1 MYPLLV
7 ACKSQSNQRRDAAM
21 SVVEA
26 VRIHSAAL
34 VEQAQLVRPRR
45 HNRLH
50 KCVRLHHDCSGEN
63 MHAPAQA
70 ASRVQRSFSLH
81 YAQCLL
87 QVLAC
92 QLASCCAA
100 DVSSQRLLHLAC

>member
-34 VEQAQLVRPRR
+34 VEQAQLVRPS
-45 HNRLH
+45 HL
-50 KCVRLHHDCSGEN
+50 DAGW
-63 MHAPAQA
+63 Q
-70 ASRVQRSFSLH
+70 
-81 YAQCLL
+81 
-87 QVLAC
+87 
-92 QLASCCAA
+92 QLDKMLCCACFKTRF
-100 DVSSQRLLHLAC
+100 DLCLSPCQ

>member
-34 VEQAQLVRPRR
+34 VEQAQLVRVQTTLSAVNKARCLSLP
-45 HNRLH
+45 
-50 KCVRLHHDCSGEN
+50 VSEPADCT
-63 MHAPAQA
+63 
-70 ASRVQRSFSLH
+70 
-81 YAQCLL
+81 
-87 QVLAC
+87 
-92 QLASCCAA
+92 
-100 DVSSQRLLHLAC
+100 

>member
-34 VEQAQLVRPRR
+34 VEQAQLVRPRLR
-45 HNRLH
+45 IGNNRRDPVLRNSH
-50 KCVRLHHDCSGEN
+50 LQFGLCPSLCPVDFSMLTTVVR
-63 MHAPAQA
+63 
-70 ASRVQRSFSLH
+70 
-81 YAQCLL
+81 
-87 QVLAC
+87 
-92 QLASCCAA
+92 
-100 DVSSQRLLHLAC
+100 SQHMAR

>member
-34 VEQAQLVRPRR
+34 VEQAQLVRPSHLDAGWQQLEKILRCATFNS
-45 HNRLH
+45 HVDL
-50 KCVRLHHDCSGEN
+50 
-63 MHAPAQA
+63 
-70 ASRVQRSFSLH
+70 
-81 YAQCLL
+81 CLSPCL
-87 QVLAC
+87 
-92 QLASCCAA
+92 
-100 DVSSQRLLHLAC
+100 